1 MLVKIINEKSVVTN
15 IFNIF
20 MLLVNRRTYPAT
32 STYIGQTVLKKK
44 NSKSSE
50 RYKIILIIH
59 VLYKKKYNYSKLTIK
74 REFLVLYY
82 IIFFVLLFFKN
93 NSRS

>member
-44 NSKSSE
+44 KTV
-50 RYKIILIIH
+50 KAQKGIK
-59 VLYKKKYNYSKLTIK
+59 LYLLYT
-74 REFLVLYY
+74 YY
-82 IIFFVLLFFKN
+82 IKKN
-93 NSRS
+93 IITVN